1 MLVHVMLGSR
11 TSNDD
16 DDEKD
21 DDDGRR
27 TMMKDPLS
35 NDVDC

>member
-16 DDEKD
+16 DEED